1 MPFGKCLELR
11 KPLEASALLAA
22 FLSFHAIIA
31 FLLPNR
37 IRNGDLPAH
46 PAPADRDFLVIREV
60 SVALVNLLTIIIPL
74 SKNQHIPTKSTC
86 KIHALERLFIKA
98 LDKTLNDLFW
108 PE

>member
-11 KPLEASALLAA
+11 KPLEASTLLAA

-31 FLLPNR
+31 FPLPNR

-60 SVALVNLLTIIIPL
+60 SVALVNLLLPIIIPL
-74 SKNQHIPTKSTC
+74 SKNQHIPTKKHMKDSRARE
-86 KIHALERLFIKA
+86 IIR
-98 LDKTLNDLFW
+98 
-108 PE
+108 

>member
-11 KPLEASALLAA
+11 KPLEASTLLAA

-46 PAPADRDFLVIREV
+46 AVSADRDYFVIREV
-60 SVALVNLLTIIIPL
+60 GVALVHLFLPL
-74 SKNQHIPTKSTC
+74 
-86 KIHALERLFIKA
+86 
-98 LDKTLNDLFW
+98 
-108 PE
+108 